1 MFFFSFSTMEPGLRC
16 GSYVH
21 KALCELQSHRHPSSW
36 GDLPYCPN
44 AVAVQKLLRP
54 SDGKHKTETMRN
66 GSTRMILLHLKT
78 EPLGEV
84 TAPCP
89 GSGVEGVVL
98 LVRQGALGV
107 CTHVGV
113 CVCVCTR
120 VWVCASVCAH
130 VWVLRGCVH
139 TCVGVCVC
147 VCTRVGVCVCVCTRV
162 PLLEQ
167 E

>member
-21 KALCELQSHRHPSSW
+21 KAPCELQSHRHPSSW

-107 CTHVGV
+107 CT
-113 CVCVCTR
+113 R

-130 VWVLRGCVH
+130 VCPCLSRSDNPKDSSCGRCPDH
-139 TCVGVCVC
+139 
-147 VCTRVGVCVCVCTRV
+147 
-162 PLLEQ
+162 P
-167 E
+167 